1 MLFTFKIKLEGS
13 PKPPIWRTLK
23 MDGSHTFFELHLA
36 IQCVFNWENT
46 HLFQFSPKGWGST
59 PRLSENFNEDD
70 WDEVPFYDA
79 GTWPYGERYD
89 AAEIKLVDYFHS
101 PKQKIVYIYDF
112 GDDWKHSVTLIEITD
127 VKLLTPQCVAGKGTA
142 PIEDCGGIWG
152 YYEMVDAL
160 NDPKHPEH
168 KDFREWLS
176 FKKGEKWDENSFDL
190 KDTQEWLK
198 EVWTAWNRKTE

>member
-13 PKPPIWRTLK
+13 SKPPIWRTLK
-23 MDGSHTFFELHLA
+23 MDGSHTFSELHLGIQA
-36 IQCVFNWENT
+36 IFNWQNT

-70 WDEVPFYDA
+70 WDEVPFSDLD
-79 GTWPYGERYD
+79 TWPYGDRYD
-89 AAEIKLVDYFHS
+89 AAKIKLMDYFHS

-127 VKLLTPQCVAGKGTA
+127 EKLLTPQCVAGKGTA

-152 YYEMVDAL
+152 YYEMVNVI

-168 KDFREWLS
+168 KDFKKWLG
-176 FKKGEKWDENSFDL
+176 FKIEE
-190 KDTQEWLK
+190 
-198 EVWTAWNRKTE
+198 R